1 MFEIIPTVVTSPT
14 VIWAHVAH
22 PLLGNLTCMEKDLNL
37 HYRGVKDE
45 SYAPT
50 TAEICVAKFS
60 SDQQFYRAEVLCV
73 NNNGTVDVAA
83 GFQTLDRFINHSTGL

>member
-1 MFEIIPTVVTSPT
+1 MLEIIPTVVTSPA

-22 PLLGNLTCMEKDLNL
+22 PHLGNLTRMEKDLNL

-50 TAEICVAKFS
+50 TAEICGAKF

-73 NNNGTVDVAA
+73 NNNGTVDIFFFFVDW
-83 GFQTLDRFINHSTGL
+83 GN